1 MHQMNLGKVY
11 LGDEAQW
18 PGAIA
23 DLPHAFPVGLKPFV
37 GTLPFSCAEE
47 PVEPMEGTKDN
58 AIRQNGVSIFGRS
71 NFRGA
76 RRPDRPAGTPRRT
89 ALAAE
94 AARPSLRLAALPI
107 GPGFEDDGVACGS
120 GSSRTPLAATTIGQR
135 SFHLPAR

>member
-58 AIRQNGVSIFGRS
+58 AIRQTGVSIFGGS
-71 NFRGA
+71 NFRVE
-76 RRPDRPAGTPRRT
+76 RRPDRPIDTRRQIG
-89 ALAAE
+89 LAAE
-94 AARPSLRLAALPI
+94 AARPNRSVSALFN
-107 GPGFEDDGVACGS
+107 GPGFEDDGVACG
-120 GSSRTPLAATTIGQR
+120 GG
-135 SFHLPAR
+135 